1 MLFGKKHDTAGSAG
15 ETPGRHWVVH
25 RIGRLLGMNYR
36 ARDPKIEARNN
47 LPILSG
53 LQRWQSRRLARS
65 YDDLLQAPDS
75 QAATRFFLSDL
86 YGDHDVSLR
95 DREMERVMPM
105 MQRILPPAM
114 LMIAADAI
122 ELAVLSHALDL
133 RVAEQLALK
142 GIDEAGIDVRSY
154 AAAYRAAGH
163 RRLRQRQIR
172 RIESVGLALGDAVN
186 QPWIA
191 RLLKLA
197 RGPARLAGLHELH
210 RFLERGF
217 DSFGQLHDVPAFMS
231 RLCGNERLVSEQL
244 FAGRADPFGFGR
256 DAIV

>member
-1 MLFGKKHDTAGSAG
+1 MVFGRKSRPDEAATGA
-15 ETPGRHWVVH
+15 PGRHWVTH
-25 RIGRLLGMNYR
+25 RIERLLGMNQR
-36 ARDPKIEARNN
+36 ARDPAIESRNSLDI
-47 LPILSG
+47 LPG

-75 QAATRFFLSDL
+75 RAATRFFLSDL

-133 RVAEQLALK
+133 RVAEQLARAGLAESQ
-142 GIDEAGIDVRSY
+142 IDIPGY

-163 RRLRQRQIR
+163 ARLRQRQIQ

-191 RLLKLA
+191 RLLRLA
-197 RGPARLAGLHELH
+197 RGPARLAGLLELQ

-217 DSFGQLHDVPAFMS
+217 DSFGQLHDVPAFMA
-231 RLCGNERLVSEQL
+231 RLCGSEREASERL
-244 FAGRADPFGFGR
+244 FAGHPDPFGFGSG
-256 DAIV
+256 ATV

>member
-1 MLFGKKHDTAGSAG
+1 MLFRRKN
-15 ETPGRHWVVH
+15 TPGDEHPDRHRVTH
-25 RIGRLLGMNYR
+25 RIGRLLMMNHR
-36 ARDPKIEARNN
+36 ARDPDIEPRNRLAI
-47 LPILSG
+47 LPD

-65 YDDLLQAPDS
+65 YADLLAAADS
-75 QAATRFFLSDL
+75 RSATEFFLSDL

-114 LMIAADAI
+114 LVIAADAI

-133 RVAEQLALK
+133 RVAEQLTLA
-142 GIDEAGIDVRSY
+142 GGSDAGIDVNGY

-163 RRLRQRQIR
+163 QPLRRRQIQ

-191 RLLKLA
+191 RLLRLA
-197 RGPARLAGLHELH
+197 RGPARLAGLLELQ

-217 DSFGQLHDVPAFMS
+217 DAFGQLDDVPAFMA
-231 RLCGNERLVSEQL
+231 RLCGNERVVSERL
-244 FAGRADPFGFGR
+244 FADKSDPFGFGA
-256 DAIV
+256 DAVV

>member
-1 MLFGKKHDTAGSAG
+1 MIFGKKFRPDAAAGDA
-15 ETPGRHWVVH
+15 PGRHWVTH
-25 RIGRLLGMNYR
+25 RIGRLLGMNHR
-36 ARDPKIEARNN
+36 ARDADIEPRNC
-47 LPILSG
+47 LPVLPG

-65 YDDLLQAPDS
+65 YSDLLAAPDS
-75 QAATRFFLSDL
+75 RAATEFFLSDL

-133 RVAEQLALK
+133 RVAEQLTIA
-142 GIDEAGIDVRSY
+142 GIDEAGINAASY
-154 AAAYRAAGH
+154 AAAYRSAGH
-163 RRLRQRQIR
+163 RRLRQRQIQ

-191 RLLKLA
+191 RLLRLA
-197 RGPARLAGLHELH
+197 RGPARLAGLLELQ

-217 DSFGQLHDVPAFMS
+217 DSFGQLDDVPAFMA
-231 RLCGNERLVSEQL
+231 RLCGNERIVSTRL
-244 FAGRADPFGFGR
+244 FGADADPFGFGP
-256 DAIV
+256 DAVV